1 MTSEA
6 LVIIQHK
13 DRPINL
19 CSGDYWRRSRLSGE
33 NVDSAL
39 FPQFQ
44 NSGFSTGITDSEE
57 KLQ

>member
-1 MTSEA
+1 MTCEA

-19 CSGDYWRRSRLSGE
+19 CSGDYWRSLSGE